1 MGSDS
6 PHRIPLS
13 IEGRSDAV
21 LQGRCHTSQL
31 NLRGV
36 QNTHVIHVHTID
48 VQAIRASYT
57 CEVCAVRTIGADGQ
71 ECLYLLGDGTE
82 EQERLRSAL
91 RRTWKGVLAIDLSG
105 ERLVRERGAVDPP
118 ARGGW
123 QVVCGTST
131 TGNVHRMTADCRRVA
146 LK

>member
-57 CEVCAVRTIGADGQ
+57 CEVCAVRTI
-71 ECLYLLGDGTE
+71 E
-82 EQERLRSAL
+82 
-91 RRTWKGVLAIDLSG
+91 
-105 ERLVRERGAVDPP
+105 
-118 ARGGW
+118 
-123 QVVCGTST
+123 
-131 TGNVHRMTADCRRVA
+131 
-146 LK
+146 